1 MTKVIGK
8 LERKQ
13 LPVTVLVLGADVAAR
28 LQAKLTVADAVV
40 HRHAVDVDLA
50 AVALGHVA
58 DVAARSAAVLQS
70 SADAAAKSLDRTAR

>member
-8 LERKQ
+8 HERKQ
-13 LPVTVLVLGADVAAR
+13 LPATVLELGADVAAR
-28 LQAKLTVADAVV
+28 LQAMPTVADAVV
-40 HRHAVDVDLA
+40 HRRAVD
-50 AVALGHVA
+50 ALRHVA